1 MSTARL
7 RPLPFDHRAVKLTPE
22 EGYVFSRLD
31 RPVLRS
37 AIPALV
43 GMPPEKAEAIVA
55 RLLAAGVLAVDGEVA
70 ATGAE
75 RPPSGSR
82 AVAPGAERRPSAA
95 GAVPRSGTPPPAS
108 PRRRPSSPAPE
119 AEGRA
124 SWCGPLRESEP
135 PGSIPQEAVAA
146 RELYGQAF
154 RGLTPSARAAKAQHA
169 TGQELLALC
178 HDPHPQV
185 VLALL
190 ANAGFGPLQARIV
203 AHFHQNATG
212 LDLLARHGELLRDP
226 DVQRALLGNPRLTPS
241 LAERVH
247 AAASLDAL
255 YQHASD
261 PALPAEVRRALGP
274 VLRARFDAA
283 TPRER
288 ADLVYWSEGK
298 ALAFVE
304 GAPLDAETAAAL
316 GRRAITS
323 TELVLR
329 LASHPGT
336 PRSLLVALDQQPL
349 VAGRRDL
356 RELIR
361 RHPNAR

>member
-7 RPLPFDHRAVKLTPE
+7 RPLSFDHRAVKLTPE

-31 RPVLRS
+31 RPVLRTEV
-37 AIPALV
+37 AALV
-43 GMPPEKAEAIVA
+43 GMPPEKAEAIVT
-55 RLLAAGVLAVDGEVA
+55 RLLAAGVLAVDGEA
-70 ATGAE
+70 AAPAAE
-75 RPPSGSR
+75 RPHSGSR
-82 AVAPGAERRPSAA
+82 AVAQDGA
-95 GAVPRSGTPPPAS
+95 TPPAS
-108 PRRRPSSPAPE
+108 PRRSRSAPAPE
-119 AEGRA
+119 ADDRP
-124 SWCGPLRESEP
+124 SCCGPLRESEP
-135 PGSIPQEAVAA
+135 PGSVPAEALAA
-146 RELYGQAF
+146 RELYERSF
-154 RGLTPSARAAKAQHA
+154 RGLAPSARAAKAQHA
-169 TGQELLALC
+169 SGEELLALC

-190 ANAGFGPLQARIV
+190 ANAGFGPLHARIV

-274 VLRARFDAA
+274 VLRARFGAA

-298 ALAFVE
+298 ALAFVD
-304 GAPLDAETAAAL
+304 GAPLDEETAAGL

-323 TELVLR
+323 TELVIR
-329 LASHPGT
+329 LAAHPGT